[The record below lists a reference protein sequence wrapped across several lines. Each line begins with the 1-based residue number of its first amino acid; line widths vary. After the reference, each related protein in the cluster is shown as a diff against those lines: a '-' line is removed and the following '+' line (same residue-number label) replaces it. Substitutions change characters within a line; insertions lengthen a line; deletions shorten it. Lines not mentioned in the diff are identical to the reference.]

1 MEPPA
6 TQHPQTYV
14 NRSNP
19 SVIVHLVGHAQF
31 RLGEMKS
38 PIVIY
43 QRGNVTYA
51 RLSSEFLT
59 KFQPCQPQS
68 KEQPSG

>member
-1 MEPPA
+1 MESPTPK
-6 TQHPQTYV
+6 HPQAYF

-19 SVIVHLVGHAQF
+19 AVIVHLVGHAQF

-43 QRGNVTYA
+43 QRGDITYA
-51 RLSSEFLT
+51 RLTSEFHT
-59 KFQPCQPQS
+59 KFQQCQPSS